1 MNNDLLIGSI
11 THKQANDIL
20 KKSIESNAVVRNL
33 TQESLLA
40 LKQEKQ
46 TRFQVER
53 ANDSK
58 YMLKLKGLGTLKTYV
73 NKPDKPG
80 LNTARALLTS
90 VGMSTSVA
98 KSSVKVPTHST
109 AIEVMTKARSAS
121 ALGPADQG
129 ATRGVDRL
137 NAIL

>member
-1 MNNDLLIGSI
+1 
-11 THKQANDIL
+11 
-20 KKSIESNAVVRNL
+20 
-33 TQESLLA
+33 
-40 LKQEKQ
+40 
-46 TRFQVER
+46 
-53 ANDSK
+53 
-58 YMLKLKGLGTLKTYV
+58 MLKLKGLGTLKTYV

-98 KSSVKVPTHST
+98 KSSVKVPTHAT
-109 AIEVMTKARSAS
+109 ALEVMTKARSAS

-137 NAIL
+137 NAILQRQIEAQNKRKRINSDIRRNVKSLEEKERKKKLKAKEEAK